1 MRTSGLEPPRGVN
14 PTRPS
19 TWRVYQFRHVRVS
32 NMRPRLGRGHR
43 ERIASDAI
51 GYHAERMFDS
61 SAPTAPDLTDRQ
73 QAVLDV
79 LRSHTAAHGYPP
91 TVREIGEVL
100 GMASSS
106 TVHSHLAALERAGII
121 ERDPTKP
128 RALKWGPAA
137 ASLGIDATA
146 GGSVGATG
154 PGAAAASVGNVDVD
168 ASVTMPLLGRVAAGA
183 PILADEH
190 VEEYVPVPRK
200 LTRSGESFQLKVRGD
215 SMEGAGIL
223 DGDWVV
229 VRSQKD
235 ANNGEIVIA
244 LVGDDVEATCKR
256 YVRRA
261 GHVELHSE
269 NPAYEPIVTDQVE
282 IAGIVT
288 GVMRAI

>member
-1 MRTSGLEPPRGVN
+1 
-14 PTRPS
+14 
-19 TWRVYQFRHVRVS
+19 
-32 NMRPRLGRGHR
+32 
-43 ERIASDAI
+43 
-51 GYHAERMFDS
+51 MFDS
-61 SAPTAPDLTDRQ
+61 SVTTPELTDRQ

-79 LRSHTAAHGYPP
+79 LQAHTAEHGYPP

-128 RALKWGPAA
+128 RALKWGPSAA
-137 ASLGIDATA
+137 A
-146 GGSVGATG
+146 VGVDVGTSG
-154 PGAAAASVGNVDVD
+154 PGSSGASVTPLHGDVDVD
-168 ASVTMPLLGRVAAGA
+168 SSVALPLVGRVAAGA
-183 PILADEH
+183 PILAEEH
-190 VEEYVPVPRK
+190 VEQYVPVPK
-200 LTRSGESFQLKVRGD
+200 QLTRAGDSFLLKVRGD

-235 ANNGEIVIA
+235 ASNGQIVIA
-244 LVGDDVEATCKR
+244 LVGDDEEATCKR
-256 YVRRA
+256 FERRS

-269 NPAYEPIVTDQVE
+269 NPAYEPIVTDNVE

-288 GVMRAI
+288 GVMRAL

>member
-1 MRTSGLEPPRGVN
+1 
-14 PTRPS
+14 
-19 TWRVYQFRHVRVS
+19 
-32 NMRPRLGRGHR
+32 
-43 ERIASDAI
+43 
-51 GYHAERMFDS
+51 MFDS
-61 SAPTAPDLTDRQ
+61 SALTAPDLTDRQ

-79 LRSHTAAHGYPP
+79 LRSHTAEHGYPP

-137 ASLGIDATA
+137 ETLGIDATA

-154 PGAAAASVGNVDVD
+154 SGATVSSIGAGNVDVD

-183 PILADEH
+183 PILAEEH
-190 VEEYVPVPRK
+190 VEEYVPVPKK
-200 LTRSGESFQLKVRGD
+200 LTRSGESFLLKVRGD

-235 ANNGEIVIA
+235 ANNGQIVIA
-244 LVGDDVEATCKR
+244 LVGDDEEATCKR
-256 YVRRA
+256 YERRA

>member
-1 MRTSGLEPPRGVN
+1 
-14 PTRPS
+14 
-19 TWRVYQFRHVRVS
+19 
-32 NMRPRLGRGHR
+32 
-43 ERIASDAI
+43 
-51 GYHAERMFDS
+51 MFDS
-61 SAPTAPDLTDRQ
+61 SVATPELTDRQ

-79 LRSHTAAHGYPP
+79 LRSHTAEHGYPP

-128 RALKWGPAA
+128 RALKWGP
-137 ASLGIDATA
+137 T
-146 GGSVGATG
+146 
-154 PGAAAASVGNVDVD
+154 AAAAGVDLTSAGSAPHAAATVSQLHPEIDVD
-168 ASVTMPLLGRVAAGA
+168 ASVAVPLLGRVAAGA
-183 PILADEH
+183 PILAEEH
-190 VEEYVPVPRK
+190 VEQYVPVPK
-200 LTRSGESFQLKVRGD
+200 QLTRAGDSFLLKVRGD

-235 ANNGEIVIA
+235 ANNGQIVVA
-244 LVGDDVEATCKR
+244 LVGDDEEATCKR
-256 YVRRA
+256 FERLA

-269 NPAYEPIVTDQVE
+269 NPAYEPIISDQVE

>member
-1 MRTSGLEPPRGVN
+1 
-14 PTRPS
+14 
-19 TWRVYQFRHVRVS
+19 
-32 NMRPRLGRGHR
+32 
-43 ERIASDAI
+43 
-51 GYHAERMFDS
+51 MFDS
-61 SAPTAPDLTDRQ
+61 SALAAPELTDRQ

-79 LRSHTAAHGYPP
+79 LRSHTAEHGYPP

-137 ASLGIDATA
+137 ASVGIDEATA
-146 GGSVGATG
+146 GQSG
-154 PGAAAASVGNVDVD
+154 PSQSSAGVMNVETD

-183 PILADEH
+183 PILAEEH
-190 VEEYVPVPRK
+190 VEEYVPVPK
-200 LTRSGESFQLKVRGD
+200 QLTRSGESFLLKVRGD
-215 SMEGAGIL
+215 SMEGAGIM

-235 ANNGEIVIA
+235 ASNGQIVVA
-244 LVGDDVEATCKR
+244 LVGEDEEATCKR
-256 YVRRA
+256 YVRR
-261 GHVELHSE
+261 GSVVELHSE
-269 NPAYEPIVTDQVE
+269 NPAYEPIVTSSVE

-288 GVMRAI
+288 GVMRAL

>member
-1 MRTSGLEPPRGVN
+1 
-14 PTRPS
+14 
-19 TWRVYQFRHVRVS
+19 
-32 NMRPRLGRGHR
+32 
-43 ERIASDAI
+43 
-51 GYHAERMFDS
+51 MFDS
-61 SAPTAPDLTDRQ
+61 SVATPELTDRQ

-79 LRSHTAAHGYPP
+79 LRSHTAEHGYPP

-128 RALKWGPAA
+128 RALKWGPNAA
-137 ASLGIDATA
+137 AVGVDVGPA
-146 GGSVGATG
+146 GGGHEQGATVSQLH
-154 PGAAAASVGNVDVD
+154 PEIDVD
-168 ASVTMPLLGRVAAGA
+168 ASVAVPLVGRVAAGA
-183 PILADEH
+183 PILAEEH
-190 VEEYVPVPRK
+190 VEQYVPVPK
-200 LTRSGESFQLKVRGD
+200 QLTRAGKSFLLKVRGD

-235 ANNGEIVIA
+235 ANNGQIVVA
-244 LVGDDVEATCKR
+244 LVGDDEEATCKR
-256 YVRRA
+256 FERRA

-269 NPAYEPIVTDQVE
+269 NPAYEPIVTDNVV

-288 GVMRAI
+288 GVMRAL

>member
-1 MRTSGLEPPRGVN
+1 
-14 PTRPS
+14 
-19 TWRVYQFRHVRVS
+19 
-32 NMRPRLGRGHR
+32 
-43 ERIASDAI
+43 
-51 GYHAERMFDS
+51 MFDS
-61 SAPTAPDLTDRQ
+61 PALSAPELTDRQ

-79 LRSHTAAHGYPP
+79 LRSHTAEHGYPP

-137 ASLGIDATA
+137 ATLGIDATA

-154 PGAAAASVGNVDVD
+154 PTSGGTVTSIGHGNVDVD

-183 PILADEH
+183 PILAEEH
-190 VEEYVPVPRK
+190 VEEYVPVPKK
-200 LTRSGESFQLKVRGD
+200 LTRSGESFLLKVRGD

-229 VRSQKD
+229 VRKQKD
-235 ANNGEIVIA
+235 ASNGQIVIA
-244 LVGDDVEATCKR
+244 LVGDDEEATCKR
-256 YVRRA
+256 YERRA

>member
-1 MRTSGLEPPRGVN
+1 
-14 PTRPS
+14 
-19 TWRVYQFRHVRVS
+19 
-32 NMRPRLGRGHR
+32 
-43 ERIASDAI
+43 
-51 GYHAERMFDS
+51 MFDS
-61 SAPTAPDLTDRQ
+61 SALSAPELTDRQ

-79 LRSHTAAHGYPP
+79 LRSHTAEHGYPP

-137 ASLGIDATA
+137 ETLGIDATA

-154 PGAAAASVGNVDVD
+154 TGSGAGASVTNIGHGNVDVD

-183 PILADEH
+183 PILAEEH
-190 VEEYVPVPRK
+190 VEEYVPVPKK
-200 LTRSGESFQLKVRGD
+200 LTRSGESFLLKVRGD

-235 ANNGEIVIA
+235 ASNGQIVIA
-244 LVGDDVEATCKR
+244 LVGDDEEATCKR
-256 YVRRA
+256 YERRA